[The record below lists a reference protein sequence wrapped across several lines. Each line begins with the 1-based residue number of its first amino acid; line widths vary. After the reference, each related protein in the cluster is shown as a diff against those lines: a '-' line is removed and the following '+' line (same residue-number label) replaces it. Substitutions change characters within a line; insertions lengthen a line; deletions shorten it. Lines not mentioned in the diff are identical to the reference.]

1 MLPIYLIPKNLDS
14 LPEKLKNLICEIPVI
29 QPTLNI
35 NNLGTTSATSINL
48 DITRKLIFKKY
59 SLKHVR

>member
-1 MLPIYLIPKNLDS
+1 MFPIYLIPKNLDS

-35 NNLGTTSATSINL
+35 NN
-48 DITRKLIFKKY
+48 
-59 SLKHVR
+59 